1 MGFPEKTSL
10 ILHPINGYMQAP
22 PCSCKN
28 KQMSPTETG
37 KCVNSHPPIRPRLLL
52 LFLRSLCC
60 QNCVLQWPPRQYLR
74 NHANGCWWR
83 WFVQKRRK
91 SAEIGSE
98 RDLSKQTSESK
109 LQSTNPVL
117 HRSSNNAKK
126 KIIVTSKSKKH
137 TEQGQFSCR
146 EIAPMHEITLIIF

>member
-1 MGFPEKTSL
+1 MATCRQFLVPVGK
-10 ILHPINGYMQAP
+10 
-22 PCSCKN
+22 

-37 KCVNSHPPIRPRLLL
+37 KCVNSHPPIRPRPLL

-83 WFVQKRRK
+83 RFVQKRRK

-117 HRSSNNAKK
+117 HESSNNAKK
-126 KIIVTSKSKKH
+126 KIIVTSKSKKTYRTRPILLSGNSTDAWNH
-137 TEQGQFSCR
+137 SNHILKQGG
-146 EIAPMHEITLIIF
+146 